1 MATEKLSHAKT
12 ARKAKPSA
20 ADQAREAVARLK
32 QVNLEILAPAEAPEF
47 ALVPVS
53 AIAVDD
59 QIREAFDDGQ
69 LQELAEDISRRGV
82 LEPLLV
88 RRDGVRLVLI
98 AGERR
103 LRAARLA
110 GLLEVPAVVRQVSA
124 EEAKADQLAEN
135 IHRQDL
141 SLQEEAAVVERLR
154 LELGSLQAVAQRV
167 HKSVVWV
174 SKRYGLQERLG
185 HYARRLLEDGI
196 TEDLEILR
204 GVAQLELLSNGSNA
218 PWALCEKIR
227 KGEAGRSEVREAV
240 KAAKAR
246 RDEREKPVV
255 HSQASAPAS
264 GVLPGVE
271 VAKVEAKKKRLFD
284 PYSQSQ
290 IWQVEEKLSN
300 GISPE
305 QVLSAL
311 SEEYD
316 LVREKLEWFLLH
328 EHYDKEAEPEDGL
341 LHLENQDVRLLR
353 LAMKARRGFH
363 YETPIIVARW
373 MGATGKD
380 WCLEE
385 CLRIAGEMGRG

>member
-88 RRDGVRLVLI
+88 RRDGERLVLI

-271 VAKVEAKKKRLFD
+271 VAKVEPKKKRLFD
-284 PYSQSQ
+284 PKAQM
-290 IWQVEEKLSN
+290 WTVENRLCN
-300 GISPE
+300 GNTPE
-305 QVLSAL
+305 QVLCAL
-311 SEEYD
+311 SGEYD

-353 LAMKARRGFH
+353 LAVKAQRGYII

-385 CLRIAGEMGRG
+385 CLRIAGEMGR

>member
-69 LQELAEDISRRGV
+69 LQELAADISRRGV

-154 LELGSLQAVAQRV
+154 LELGSLQAVARRV

-271 VAKVEAKKKRLFD
+271 VAKVEPKKKRLFD
-284 PYSQSQ
+284 PERQM
-290 IWQVEEKLSN
+290 WQVGAGLSN
-300 GISPE
+300 GSTPE
-305 QVLSAL
+305 QVLNGL
-311 SEEYD
+311 SGNFD
-316 LVREKLEWFLLH
+316 LVREKLEWFLMR
-328 EHYDKEAEPEDGL
+328 EHYDKEAEPGDGL
-341 LHLENQDVRLLR
+341 LHRESQDVRLLR
-353 LAMKARRGFH
+353 LAVNAR
-363 YETPIIVARW
+363 YYCNLTPIIVARW

-385 CLRIAGEMGRG
+385 CLRIAGEMGR

>member
-69 LQELAEDISRRGV
+69 LQELADDISRRGV

-103 LRAARLA
+103 LKAAWWA

-154 LELGSLQAVAQRV
+154 LELGNLQAVAQRV

-255 HSQASAPAS
+255 HSQASE
-264 GVLPGVE
+264 VLPGVE
-271 VAKVEAKKKRLFD
+271 VAKVAAPKKKLLFN
-284 PYSQSQ
+284 PENQMWT
-290 IWQVEEKLSN
+290 IETKLYAGN
-300 GISPE
+300 TPE

-311 SEEYD
+311 SGEYD

-353 LAMKARRGFH
+353 LAVKCRRGFH
-363 YETPIIVARW
+363 YETPVIVARW

-385 CLRIAGEMGRG
+385 CLRIAGEMGR

>member
-185 HYARRLLEDGI
+185 YYARRLLEDGI

-246 RDEREKPVV
+246 RDERDKPVEV

-271 VAKVEAKKKRLFD
+271 VAKEAAPKKKPLFN
-284 PYSQSQ
+284 PERQMGT
-290 IWQVEEKLSN
+290 VETELNN
-300 GISPE
+300 GSTPE

-316 LVREKLEWFLLH
+316 LVREKLEWFLVR

-341 LHLENQDVRLLR
+341 LHRENQDVRLLR
-353 LAMKARRGFH
+353 LAVNAR
-363 YETPIIVARW
+363 YYCNLTPIIVARW

>member
-69 LQELAEDISRRGV
+69 LQELADDISRRGV

-103 LRAARLA
+103 LKAARLA

-154 LELGSLQAVAQRV
+154 LELGNLQAVAQRV

-255 HSQASAPAS
+255 HSQASE
-264 GVLPGVE
+264 VLPGVE
-271 VAKVEAKKKRLFD
+271 VAKVAAPKKKLLFN
-284 PYSQSQ
+284 PENQMWT
-290 IWQVEEKLSN
+290 IETKLYAGN
-300 GISPE
+300 TPE

-311 SEEYD
+311 SGEYD

-353 LAMKARRGFH
+353 LAVKCRRGFH
-363 YETPIIVARW
+363 YETPVIVARW

-385 CLRIAGEMGRG
+385 CLRIAGEMGR

>member
-59 QIREAFDDGQ
+59 QIREAFDDAQ

-185 HYARRLLEDGI
+185 HYARRLLEDGV

-264 GVLPGVE
+264 GGLPGVE
-271 VAKVEAKKKRLFD
+271 VAKVAAPKERPLFNPKAQMWTVETRL
-284 PYSQSQ
+284 YA
-290 IWQVEEKLSN
+290 
-300 GISPE
+300 GTPE

-341 LHLENQDVRLLR
+341 LHRESQDVRLLR
-353 LAMKARRGFH
+353 LAMKARRGCY

>member
-69 LQELAEDISRRGV
+69 LQELAADISRRGV

-246 RDEREKPVV
+246 RDEREKPVM

-271 VAKVEAKKKRLFD
+271 VEKVEPKQKRLFD
-284 PYSQSQ
+284 PYSHSQ
-290 IWQVEEKLSN
+290 IWKVEEKLNN

-341 LHLENQDVRLLR
+341 LHRESQDVRLLR
-353 LAMKARRGFH
+353 LAVRARYHHQRL
-363 YETPIIVARW
+363 TIVARW

>member
-53 AIAVDD
+53 AIEVDD
-59 QIREAFDDGQ
+59 QIREAFDDAQ

-103 LRAARLA
+103 LRAAKLA

-227 KGEAGRSEVREAV
+227 RGEAGRSEVREAV

-271 VAKVEAKKKRLFD
+271 VAKVAASKERPLFNPEAQMWTVETRL
-284 PYSQSQ
+284 YAGST
-290 IWQVEEKLSN
+290 
-300 GISPE
+300 PE
-305 QVLSAL
+305 QILSDL
-311 SEEYD
+311 SEKYD

-328 EHYDKEAEPEDGL
+328 DHYDKEAEPEDGL

-353 LAMKARRGFH
+353 LAMKARRGCY

-385 CLRIAGEMGRG
+385 CLRIAGEMGR

>member
-255 HSQASAPAS
+255 HSQAAAPAS

-271 VAKVEAKKKRLFD
+271 VAKVEPKKKPLFNPEAQMWTVETRL
-284 PYSQSQ
+284 YAG
-290 IWQVEEKLSN
+290 N
-300 GISPE
+300 TPE

-311 SEEYD
+311 SEKYD

-328 EHYDKEAEPEDGL
+328 DHYDKEAEPEDGL

-353 LAMKARRGFH
+353 LAVKARGGFH
-363 YETPIIVARW
+363 YETPVIVARW

-385 CLRIAGEMGRG
+385 CLRIAGEMGR

>member
-20 ADQAREAVARLK
+20 ADQAREAVAKLK

-255 HSQASAPAS
+255 HSQASAPVS

-271 VAKVEAKKKRLFD
+271 VAKVTAPKERPLFNPEAQMWTVETRL
-284 PYSQSQ
+284 YAGST
-290 IWQVEEKLSN
+290 
-300 GISPE
+300 PE

-311 SEEYD
+311 SEKYD

-353 LAMKARRGFH
+353 LAVKARRGFH
-363 YETPIIVARW
+363 YETPVIVARW

>member
-69 LQELAEDISRRGV
+69 LQELAADISRRGV

-271 VAKVEAKKKRLFD
+271 VAKVEPKKKRLFD
-284 PYSQSQ
+284 PERQM
-290 IWQVEEKLSN
+290 WQVGAGLSN
-300 GISPE
+300 GSTPE
-305 QVLSAL
+305 QVLNGL
-311 SEEYD
+311 SGNFD
-316 LVREKLEWFLLH
+316 LVREKLEWFLMR
-328 EHYDKEAEPEDGL
+328 EHYDKEAEPGDGL
-341 LHLENQDVRLLR
+341 LHRESQDVRLLR
-353 LAMKARRGFH
+353 LAVNAR
-363 YETPIIVARW
+363 YYCNLTPIIVARW

-385 CLRIAGEMGRG
+385 CLRIAGEMGR